1 MLTSLFIKANI
12 SLYISL
18 YKGFVLKIE
27 GRIWFKKEGK
37 NLLGNGRVE
46 LLEHIE
52 QLGSISKASK
62 AMSMSYKAA
71 WDMVDAMNNLSDKP
85 LVQKVTGGKNGGGT
99 EVTEA
104 GKALIKSF
112 KKFKEFY
119 NDLLDSVD
127 GNEIDS
133 DSHLSLIRKLHM
145 KSSSKNLISG
155 ELIKINQ
162 GEYNTKLEI
171 EVSQDLTLYSI
182 VPTSTFLDMHLK
194 EQDKVFALIQESSI
208 MLALNK
214 PEGISARNI
223 IKSTIS
229 ALKTDAVSTEVKLS
243 IGKNTLTSA
252 ITNDSH
258 EQLGLKIGQEVYAI
272 IKATDI
278 VIST

>member
-1 MLTSLFIKANI
+1 
-12 SLYISL
+12 
-18 YKGFVLKIE
+18 LKIE

-52 QLGSISKASK
+52 ELGSISKASK
-62 AMSMSYKAA
+62 TMSMSYKAA
-71 WDMVDAMNNLSDKP
+71 WDMVDAMNNLSDEP
-85 LVQKVTGGKNGGGT
+85 LVEKVTGGKNGGGT
-99 EVTEA
+99 EVTPA

-119 NDLLDSVD
+119 NELLNSVD
-127 GNEIDS
+127 GKEIDS

-145 KSSSKNLISG
+145 KSSSKNLIAG
-155 ELIKINQ
+155 NLKNIKK

-171 EVSQDLTLYSI
+171 KISDDLSLYSI
-182 VPTSTFLDMHLK
+182 IQTSSFADMHLK
-194 EQDKVFALIQESSI
+194 EDDKVFALVQESSI
-208 MLALNK
+208 MLALQK

-258 EQLGLKIGQEVYAI
+258 ELLGLKIGQEIYAI